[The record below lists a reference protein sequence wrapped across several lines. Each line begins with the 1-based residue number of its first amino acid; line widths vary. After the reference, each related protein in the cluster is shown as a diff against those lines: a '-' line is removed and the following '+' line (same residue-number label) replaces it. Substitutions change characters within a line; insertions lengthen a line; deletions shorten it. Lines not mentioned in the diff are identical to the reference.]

1 MIPQM
6 LYMMKSSLLCR
17 PNLRQ
22 RDAKLKAANAVANS
36 VANAVAN
43 SVANA
48 STGAASVGA
57 AATDAAIVIQK
68 KGIIN
73 YNIRYLVYKII
84 YYKYKT

>member
-43 SVANA
+43 A
-48 STGAASVGA
+48 STVAASVGA